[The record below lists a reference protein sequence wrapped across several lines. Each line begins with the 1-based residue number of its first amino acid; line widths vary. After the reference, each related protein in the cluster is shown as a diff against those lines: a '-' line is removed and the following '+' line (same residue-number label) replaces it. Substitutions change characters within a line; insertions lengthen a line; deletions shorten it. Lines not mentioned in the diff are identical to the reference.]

1 MVEVFGDVACPFTYV
16 GLRRFAD
23 TIERHGAA
31 VAMRVRAWPLEW
43 VNGRPLDPDHVAR
56 EIEALQASV
65 AADFFAGFDIARFP
79 RTSIPAFGLASAAYG
94 RDDATG
100 LAVSLRVRIALFE
113 EGADVTDCDVLRDL
127 GAPYGV
133 EPVDDDTAAAR
144 ARADWDEGKRR
155 GVVGSPHYF
164 VGGQDWFCPGLLI
177 EQKEGRFDVAVD
189 AAASEAFLAEV
200 LQ

>member
-23 TIERHGAA
+23 TIARHGAT
-31 VAMRVRAWPLEW
+31 VALRVRAWPLEW

-56 EIEALQASV
+56 EIEALRASV
-65 AADFFAGFDIARFP
+65 AGDLFAGFDVARFP
-79 RTSIPAFGLASAAYG
+79 RTSIPAFGLASAAYD

-100 LAVSLRVRIALFE
+100 LAVSLRVRTALFE
-113 EGADVTDCDVLRDL
+113 EGADVSDRDVLRDL
-127 GAPYGV
+127 GAPFGV
-133 EPVDDDTAAAR
+133 APVDDATAEAR

-164 VGGQDWFCPGLLI
+164 VGGRDWFCPGLRI
-177 EQKEGRFDVAVD
+177 EQREGRFDVAVD
-189 AAASEAFLAEV
+189 VAASEALLAEV